1 MPPEND
7 IDLFAL
13 SAFKIIRD
21 YFDIILYRAD
31 GGRVMFRANPILRKK
46 GWERELN
53 KRLKTINARIKIV
66 RDKDAYNI
74 TVYSTPFKIG
84 KPPLVNIL
92 LFILTLLTVLIIS
105 AYREVGPA
113 VFSSPELLLV
123 GLPFTITL
131 MIILLVHEMGHFW
144 AGYRRGVLMSYPF
157 FIPAPT
163 FIGTFGAI
171 IKGRSP
177 IRTKN
182 DLIFIGA
189 AGPLAG
195 AIPSIIAVIW
205 GQMSSQV
212 APLSADVTYLSF
224 GSSIFT
230 YVISH
235 ILYGNLPQGMGIFLS
250 PIALAGQVG
259 LLITMIN
266 LLPLGQLD
274 GGHIFYGLFGKKQ
287 RFLAVVF
294 MLFLLIIGY
303 FWKGW
308 WLWLFLAFIM
318 RPFHPP
324 VIEDA
329 IPPDRKHKIIAWIA
343 IILFI
348 LTFVPRPI
356 YYAG

>member
-1 MPPEND
+1 MPTENET
-7 IDLFAL
+7 DLFAV
-13 SAFKIIRD
+13 SAFKILRE

-31 GGRVMFRANPILRKK
+31 GDNVIFRANPLLRKK
-46 GWERELN
+46 GWRRELN
-53 KRLKTINARIKIV
+53 KRLKSINARIKIT
-66 RDKDAYNI
+66 RDNDAYNI
-74 TVYSTPFKIG
+74 TVYSTPFRIG

-92 LFILTLLTVLIIS
+92 LFTLTLITVLIIS
-105 AYREVGPA
+105 SFREAGPD
-113 VFSSPELLLV
+113 VFTNPELLIV
-123 GLPFTITL
+123 GLPFTVTL
-131 MIILLVHEMGHFW
+131 MFILLVHEMGHFW

-195 AIPSIIAVIW
+195 AIPSIIAVIV
-205 GQMSSQV
+205 GQINSQA
-212 APLSADVTYLSF
+212 APLPTDDLAYLSF
-224 GSSIFT
+224 GDSIFT
-230 YVISH
+230 YIVHSIFYS
-235 ILYGNLPQGMGIFLS
+235 NLSEGMGILLS

-274 GGHIFYGLFGKKQ
+274 GGHIFYGIFGKKQ
-287 RFLAVVF
+287 RTLAIIF
-294 MLFLLIIGY
+294 MLFLLVIGY
-303 FWKGW
+303 YWKGW

-318 RPFHPP
+318 KPFHPP
-324 VIEDA
+324 VIEDS
-329 IPPDRKHKIIAWIA
+329 IPPDKLHKIIGWIA

-356 YYAG
+356 Y

>member
-1 MPPEND
+1 MSAEND

-13 SAFKIIRD
+13 SVFKIIRD
-21 YFDIILYRAD
+21 YFDIILYRTD
-31 GGRVMFRANPILRKK
+31 GGRVIFRANPVLRNKE
-46 GWERELN
+46 WRRELN
-53 KRLKTINARIKIV
+53 KRLRLINARIKII
-66 RDKDAYNI
+66 RDNDAYNI

-84 KPPLVNIL
+84 NPPLVNVL

-105 AYREVGPA
+105 AYREVGPE
-113 VFSSPELLLV
+113 VFSNPELLLV

-177 IRTKN
+177 IRTKS

-205 GQMSSQV
+205 GQMSSQAV
-212 APLSADVTYLSF
+212 PLPSDDLAYLSF
-224 GSSIFT
+224 GNSIFT
-230 YVISH
+230 YLISQ
-235 ILYGNLPQGMGIFLS
+235 LFYGDLSPNMGVFLS

-274 GGHIFYGLFGKKQ
+274 GGHIFYGIFGKKQ
-287 RFLAVVF
+287 RTIAVVF
-294 MLFLLIIGY
+294 MAFLLVIGY
-303 FWKGW
+303 WWNGW
-308 WLWLFLAFIM
+308 WLWLLLAFIM

-329 IPPDRKHKIIAWIA
+329 LPPDRKHKIIAWLA

-356 YYAG
+356 Y